1 MGGSTDVMIVEC
13 TDRLNHFPDAYEHQ
27 ADSSEARTTRI
38 DGETIRCALMS

>member
-27 ADSSEARTTRI
+27 ADSSEARTTQISREI
-38 DGETIRCALMS
+38 IRCARMS